1 MEPLQELQIILVL
14 TFNQPLDF
22 DILINPKFS
31 ETLLEEFV
39 VVDELVLGF
48 GFEVEFGR
56 GDAAGVEGVEDLA
69 VGDAGAELLDFGE
82 GGVGEGVDPGEQ
94 LAAGELG
101 VGELRGDVVSEH
113 LKLRICYYGIGR
125 GR

>member
-14 TFNQPLDF
+14 TFHQPLNF
-22 DILINPKFS
+22 NVLIYSEFS
-31 ETLLEEFV
+31 ETLLKEFV

-56 GDAAGVEGVEDLA
+56 RDAAGVEGVEDLA
-69 VGDAGAELLDFGE
+69 VGDAGAQLLDFGE

-94 LAAGELG
+94 LGAGELG